1 MRFHLP
7 RKLTASLVMA
17 TVLVIA
23 APVAFAGSNGQQL
36 DIYEGSA
43 TYSVK
48 ISGDNQ
54 DGNKV
59 QQTLNTL
66 SYPTQDPGHWWKGTV
81 QITSYT
87 GTGGTGIDEG
97 TLDCDVPVSQSS
109 NWYDCSAY

>member
-1 MRFHLP
+1 VRLHLP
-7 RKLTASLVMA
+7 RKLTASVVVAAILIV
-17 TVLVIA
+17 A

-36 DIYEGSA
+36 VIYAGSA
-43 TYSVK
+43 TNSVK

-54 DGNKV
+54 AGNKV
-59 QQTLNTL
+59 AQTLNTP

-81 QITSYT
+81 EITSYT
-87 GTGGTGIDEG
+87 GTDGTGTDEG